1 MQMEVDDVNHM
12 FFSYWVHVHLCYF
25 AGTENDETTFPS
37 APLEILARG
46 PEAFKAYNEAVKTG
60 EKKIYRT
67 RLMLVGQER
76 VGKTSLKKTL
86 TGKE

>member
-1 MQMEVDDVNHM
+1 MIFLSDLR
-12 FFSYWVHVHLCYF
+12 VHVSLWYY
-25 AGTENDETTFPS
+25 AGTGHDRNDETKFPS

-46 PEAFKAYNEAVKTG
+46 PEALKAYNEAVKTG

-86 TGKE
+86 IGKE